1 MTPTR
6 FADSEISGSEV
17 VCTSPKLIAA
27 YHVLHRFRTPRHPPY
42 ALISLTKNS
51 ANNENLF
58 PLLCMG
64 SKMLAF
70 LSPMQLSKSEFY
82 IFSRHG
88 CRKKHLVFAGGDNGD
103 RTRNLRLAEPALS
116 QLSYIPSG
124 LPTLRW
130 WA

>member
-1 MTPTR
+1 MYSVLRPWGMTPTR

-70 LSPMQLSKSEFY
+70 LSPMQLSKSEFLY
-82 IFSRHG
+82 
-88 CRKKHLVFAGGDNGD
+88 LQ
-103 RTRNLRLAEPALS
+103 PARV
-116 QLSYIPSG
+116 PEEASG
-124 LPTLRW
+124 FRW
-130 WA
+130 WR